1 MAKADVAHAF
11 DFLNTPI
18 TKPIPPVFAFF
29 GTDDFLRRTCV
40 HHLLNGS
47 GLGSESI
54 RSYDGEDSQW
64 RDVHD
69 QLATR
74 SLFDDL
80 GARCAIARRADSMVS
95 KAKDLVEKWIDS
107 APSDTLLVL
116 DFQTLASNTKLYSQI
131 GKKGIL
137 VKCTPPQKSSW
148 GNPPDDKAIAAWVID
163 WGSSKHGVKLTTSQ
177 ANIIV
182 ERIGAVCGL
191 IDCELAK
198 LALFTNPEGKVPDKR
213 VLELVGG
220 WRCQTAWEVADA
232 IADGKVAVAMEQL
245 EKLIH
250 AGQTTIGVTAQVGWS
265 LRRFGVAAQIIE
277 QSEKAGEKVSLGAAL
292 ERAGFNRFDLAKAE
306 TRLRRIGRER
316 AKKLINDLVLL
327 ETQMKGSH
335 SHEDRARFA
344 FESLIFSLA

>member
-1 MAKADVAHAF
+1 VAKAEVTHAF
-11 DFLNTPI
+11 DFLKAPVA
-18 TKPIPPVFAFF
+18 KPFPPVFAFF
-29 GTDDFLRRTCV
+29 GTDDFLRRSSI
-40 HHLLNGS
+40 HHLLQGS
-47 GLGSESI
+47 ELGPESI
-54 RSYDGEDSQW
+54 RSFDGDDSQW

-80 GARCAIARRADSMVS
+80 GARCAVVRRADPMVS
-95 KAKDLVEKWIDS
+95 KAKELIEKWIDS

-116 DFQTLASNTKLYSQI
+116 DLQTLASNTKLYNQV
-131 GKKGIL
+131 GKKGTL

-163 WGSSKHGVKLTTSQ
+163 WGSYHHGIKLTASQ
-177 ANIIV
+177 ANIVV
-182 ERIGAVCGL
+182 ERIGAVCGV

-198 LALFTNPEGKVPDKR
+198 LALFANEEGKVPDKR

-232 IADGKVAVAMEQL
+232 IADGKTAVAIEQL
-245 EKLIH
+245 DKLIH
-250 AGQTTIGVTAQVGWS
+250 AGQNCIGVMAQVGWS

-277 QSEKAGEKVSLGAAL
+277 QSERCGERVSLGTAL
-292 ERAGFNRFDLAKAE
+292 ERAGFNRFDLSKAE
-306 TRLRRIGRER
+306 VRLRRIGRER

-344 FESLIFSLA
+344 LESLIFSLA